1 MVAAIVLFALAASG
15 GLLLARLRVLNKPL
29 PMPLSLLHGAL
40 AAAGLIALI
49 VAVGEGA
56 GGLPTVA
63 LVLFVIAALGGFL
76 LFSMTLRKKQVPI
89 PVVAV
94 HAIVAAVAL
103 VVLIV
108 GVVKAS

>member
-1 MVAAIVLFALAASG
+1 MIAAIVLFAFAASG

-49 VAVGEGA
+49 VVVAEGA
-56 GGLPTVA
+56 GGLPKLA
-63 LVLFVIAALGGFL
+63 LVLFIVAALGGFL
-76 LFSMTLRKKQVPI
+76 LFSMTLRKKQIPI

-94 HAIVAAVAL
+94 HAVVAAVAL
-103 VVLIV
+103 VVLII
-108 GVVKAS
+108 GAVKAS